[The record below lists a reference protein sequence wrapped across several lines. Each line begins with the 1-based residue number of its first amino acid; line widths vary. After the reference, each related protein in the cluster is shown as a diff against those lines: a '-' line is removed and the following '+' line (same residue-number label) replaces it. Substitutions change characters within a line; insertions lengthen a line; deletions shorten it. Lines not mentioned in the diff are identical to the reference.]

1 MLSQKSS
8 RTEPFSVLS
17 LSLDVVPGSGQGVR
31 RSKRSGGATPVPSAA
46 DGSGETTKE
55 CHEPTAPPPRR
66 RTRRASRLPRF
77 IPHPTSLQ
85 TRHIKTSVDDCLATY
100 TAKEVFEGDNSYF
113 CTRCNSKQRA
123 VLRTYLH
130 ELPTVFVV
138 HIKRAVW
145 ATGLKREKRHD
156 QVTVRASCMPW
167 MHCDFSVDLCSPRWL
182 VCAVPAGWPRPSS
195 MSIPP
200 QRSARVASLTTPR
213 LCACVFACVCLCLP
227 LCVCAFVCA
236 FVCVCVC
243 VSVSVCLCA
252 CAALP
257 LTFCQRRVG
266 QPSLPTGCAG
276 AA

>member
-1 MLSQKSS
+1 M
-8 RTEPFSVLS
+8 
-17 LSLDVVPGSGQGVR
+17 
-31 RSKRSGGATPVPSAA
+31 PSAA

-113 CTRCNSKQRA
+113 CTKCNSKQRA

-156 QVTVRASCMPW
+156 QVTVRASCIPW
-167 MHCDFSVDLCSPRWL
+167 IHRDVSVDRVPR
-182 VCAVPAGWPRPSS
+182 AGWCVQFPLAGLDLRVRAF
-195 MSIPP
+195 P
-200 QRSARVASLTTPR
+200 QRSARFACLTTLR
-213 LCACVFACVCLCLP
+213 L
-227 LCVCAFVCA
+227 CAFVCA